1 MGIYYYVVDDFDVG
15 VFSSQKAQYY
25 ITVCVQREWTFG
37 EQIFATLLFYWR
49 EKRGVVVVY
58 LRSTT
63 YNSNRKLQN
72 THISH
77 LHFFVVTAQRKV
89 LSICVLQTT
98 TVHTLSNQSYSLS
111 LFRSM
116 LCKFSFFPYF
126 FAIIFFG
133 LCKNGGHFLPGPQG
147 YTPFNIFKAGPFF
160 WRPLFLLLRIKA

>member
-1 MGIYYYVVDDFDVG
+1 M
-15 VFSSQKAQYY
+15 
-25 ITVCVQREWTFG
+25 
-37 EQIFATLLFYWR
+37 
-49 EKRGVVVVY
+49 Y

-147 YTPFNIFKAGPFF
+147 RHPFQHFQG
-160 WRPLFLLLRIKA
+160 WPLFLKAFISAIKNQGLKNAISQFIKYRPEKLHHCCCFSRLCFCCPTVFD